1 MTGQT
6 GTISLWFGTIFP
18 PPFSQS
24 DFDFRYLLGSYN
36 LLRSLNM
43 YVGPSVGL
51 CVCQL
56 AFQSVILITSK
67 DSRPWLWPHC
77 YTIRTWASGLKSS
90 VLVRGSRAAPAALN
104 GLKFFR
110 TQGGFSL
117 FWTNGF
123 WWCKCFGD
131 LGFWV
136 ETWALDLEYGNE
148 IWARRLEFGPWGW
161 DLGLKAGDWALR
173 LEFGSRG

>member
-1 MTGQT
+1 MNPLKNGRVMTGQT

-110 TQGGFSL
+110 TQGALACSGLTVFDGV
-117 FWTNGF
+117 NA
-123 WWCKCFGD
+123 
-131 LGFWV
+131 LG
-136 ETWALDLEYGNE
+136 
-148 IWARRLEFGPWGW
+148 IWAFGLKLGPQTWDMGTEFGPEG
-161 DLGLKAGDWALR
+161 
-173 LEFGSRG
+173 

>member
-1 MTGQT
+1 MNPLKNGRVMTGQT

-43 YVGPSVGL
+43 YIGPSVGL

-77 YTIRTWASGLKSS
+77 YTIRTQASALKSG
-90 VLVRGSRAAPAALN
+90 VLVRGSRAAPAALKKSLN

-123 WWCKCFGD
+123 DGVNA
-131 LGFWV
+131 LG
-136 ETWALDLEYGNE
+136 
-148 IWARRLEFGPWGW
+148 IWAF
-161 DLGLKAGDWALR
+161 GLKLGP
-173 LEFGSRG
+173 

>member
-6 GTISLWFGTIFP
+6 WAMSLWFGAIFL

-77 YTIRTWASGLKSS
+77 YTIRTWASGLKSG

-123 WWCKCFGD
+123 WAAAPKGTKSSRTQGD
-131 LGFWV
+131 FPSFVHLSVCLFV
-136 ETWALDLEYGNE
+136 H
-148 IWARRLEFGPWGW
+148 PP
-161 DLGLKAGDWALR
+161 
-173 LEFGSRG
+173 